1 MSRRAGLWTPFAALA
16 ALAFPGCDAPAPTAS
31 DSATS
36 AVDVPVALDNR
47 GFRPPFDP
55 SNFVAQITNPYLPG
69 IPGTAF
75 HYRSE
80 TPDGVEINVVKYTR
94 DTKQILGVTVTVI
107 RDQVFL
113 DGELTEDTF
122 DWEAQ
127 DKQGNVWYF
136 GEDTKELENGKVVT
150 TQGSWKAG
158 VDGAKPGIIM
168 LAHPKKGLTYIQED
182 APDVAEDRGK
192 ALGLNA
198 KVDVPFGSF
207 DHCLQTLE
215 WSLLERGIR
224 DHKFYCA
231 GVGFV
236 KELSPNGGPVTSELV
251 AITHF

>member
-1 MSRRAGLWTPFAALA
+1 MRSPVRAGLLVAAALLVLEA
-16 ALAFPGCDAPAPTAS
+16 CDAGAPTAT
-31 DSATS
+31 DPATS
-36 AVDVPVALDNR
+36 GTDAPVDLATG

-75 HYRSE
+75 RYRSV
-80 TPDGVEINVVKYTR
+80 TPEGVEINTVRYTR
-94 DTKQILGVTVTVI
+94 QTKQILGVTVTVI

-113 DGELTEDTF
+113 NGELTEDTF

-136 GEDTKELENGKVVT
+136 GEDTKELEDGKVVT
-150 TQGSWKAG
+150 TEGSWEAG
-158 VDGAKPGIIM
+158 KNGAKPGIIM
-168 LAHPKKGLTYIQED
+168 LAHPKTGLTYIQED

-198 KVDVPFGSF
+198 KVSVPYGSF

-224 DHKFYCA
+224 DHKFYCS

-236 KELSPNGGPVTSELV
+236 KELSPNGGPVTNELV

>member
-1 MSRRAGLWTPFAALA
+1 MSPTRTAASLA
-16 ALAFPGCDAPAPTAS
+16 AAAILVLQACDAGAPTAS
-31 DSATS
+31 DPPTNGTDA
-36 AVDVPVALDNR
+36 PVSLDNR

-80 TPDGVEINVVKYTR
+80 TPEGVEINVVRYTR
-94 DTKQILGVTVTVI
+94 RTKQILGVTVTVI

-113 DGELTEDTF
+113 NGELTEDTR

-127 DKQGNVWYF
+127 DKDGNVWYF

-150 TQGSWKAG
+150 TEGSWEAG
-158 VDGAKPGIIM
+158 VNGAQPGIIM
-168 LAHPKKGLTYIQED
+168 LAHPKTGLTYIQED

-192 ALGLNA
+192 ALSLKA
-198 KVDVPFGSF
+198 KVSVPFGSF

-215 WSLLERGIR
+215 WSLLELGVR
-224 DHKFYCA
+224 DHKFYCP
-231 GVGFV
+231 GIGMV
-236 KELSPNGGPVTSELV
+236 KEASPKHGHITSELF

>member
-1 MSRRAGLWTPFAALA
+1 MTPPVRAAFVAAALLVLEA
-16 ALAFPGCDAPAPTAS
+16 CDAAAPTAT
-31 DSATS
+31 DPATPGH
-36 AVDVPVALDNR
+36 AAPVDLAQG

-69 IPGTAF
+69 IPGTVF
-75 HYRSE
+75 RYRSV
-80 TPDGVEINVVKYTR
+80 TPEGVEINTVRYTR
-94 DTKQILGVTVTVI
+94 QTKQILGVTVTVI

-113 DGELTEDTF
+113 NGELTEDTR

-127 DKQGNVWYF
+127 DKLGNVWYF
-136 GEDTKELENGKVVT
+136 GEDTKELEDGKVVT
-150 TQGSWKAG
+150 TEGSWEAG
-158 VDGAKPGIIM
+158 KNGAQPGIIM
-168 LAHPKKGLTYIQED
+168 LAHPKTGLTYIQED

-198 KVDVPFGSF
+198 KVDVPYGSF

-224 DHKFYCA
+224 DHKFYCR

>member
-1 MSRRAGLWTPFAALA
+1 MRPPVRAGLLVAVALLVLEA
-16 ALAFPGCDAPAPTAS
+16 CDSGAPTAT
-31 DSATS
+31 DPATS
-36 AVDVPVALDNR
+36 GADAPVDLAKG

-69 IPGTAF
+69 IPGTVF
-75 HYRSE
+75 RYRSV
-80 TPDGVEINVVKYTR
+80 TPQGVEINTVRYTHQ
-94 DTKQILGVTVTVI
+94 TKQILGVTVTVI

-113 DGELTEDTF
+113 NGELTEDTR

-150 TQGSWKAG
+150 TEGSWEAG
-158 VDGAKPGIIM
+158 KQGAKPGIIM
-168 LAHPKKGLTYIQED
+168 PAHPKTGLTYIQED

-198 KVDVPFGSF
+198 KVDVPYGSF

-236 KELSPNGGPVTSELV
+236 KELSPNGGPVTNELV